1 MLRDPENAGHPDLRP
16 GNPPAET
23 ARCSRQTASGARNS
37 AYYRNSACYRRI
49 RDFFTIFG
57 RILDASPQQNP
68 NKFGFV
74 FGLFDF
80 GCAQDTSARQ
90 NTQINLALYPAYS
103 SVFDSVLDT
112 LASTMLK

>member
-23 ARCSRQTASGARNS
+23 ARRSRQTASGS
-37 AYYRNSACYRRI
+37 RNSACYRRM
-49 RDFFTIFG
+49 RNFFTIFG

-68 NKFGFV
+68 NK